1 MKTFLKVFATVLVA
15 EVVLFGVAWLV
26 VNYSSHAKE
35 ISLCMTYAFGIAIPL
50 SMGCMITDIESKLG
64 KFLLSL
70 LFVGIYCMMQ
80 SLVIIAMLH

>member
-1 MKTFLKVFATVLVA
+1 MKTFLKVMATILVA

-35 ISLCMTYAFGIAIPL
+35 ISLCMIYIFGIAIPL
-50 SMGCMITDIESKLG
+50 SMGCMVTDVESKLG

-80 SLVIIAMLH
+80 SLAIIAMLY

>member
-1 MKTFLKVFATVLVA
+1 MKTFIKAVTFAVTVEAILFAVA
-15 EVVLFGVAWLV
+15 YLIITCTSCAR
-26 VNYSSHAKE
+26 E
-35 ISLCMTYAFGIAIPL
+35 IGLCMIYAFGILTTL